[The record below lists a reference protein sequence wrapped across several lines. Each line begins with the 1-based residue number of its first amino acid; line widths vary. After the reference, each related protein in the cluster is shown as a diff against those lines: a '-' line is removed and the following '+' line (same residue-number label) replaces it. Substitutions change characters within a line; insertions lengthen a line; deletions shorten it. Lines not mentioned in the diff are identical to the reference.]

1 MVSQSAMVITKF
13 SFEHFFSF
21 YQRMIST
28 LPLKNLQKKVRKCH
42 SLRLKTFL
50 FDLQV
55 VSKPFTKT
63 FEKAEKRQFQR
74 FRTFVF
80 QLKIAS
86 KPFSK
91 KLSEMLSIIMFD
103 FCRFNRFF
111 PLFQKTVSTLF
122 LKKLQISERCHFLTI
137 RAFVLT
143 SR

>member
-28 LPLKNLQKKVRKCH
+28 LPLKNLLKKVRKCH

-91 KLSEMLSIIMFD
+91 KLYITKFWLKQFLTLCQPFPKTTLKFD
-103 FCRFNRFF
+103 IQTF
-111 PLFQKTVSTLF
+111 T
-122 LKKLQISERCHFLTI
+122 KKLKNVNFKG
-137 RAFVLT
+137 
-143 SR
+143 